1 MSLRACIV
9 TIAVMTTFVA
19 AINPAVADGNVDVIH
34 DLAAAAMEDISAQRF
49 DDAEK
54 KVLKAI
60 ELAEGTDLAPEL
72 TMSLAGIYLEQGRC
86 EIAAAT
92 FAAVA
97 ADSAAAPELRNQA
110 ADAAEALRPCP
121 DRAPALEPVVVVA
134 VQEEPA
140 PEPVV
145 VVAVQEERTP
155 PPPAVDDIED
165 ADWTGVSLITGGGLL
180 LAGGVV
186 SALYTEGVITDFHS
200 TAKAGTD
207 RARFDGLKNDVESGL
222 LRTNLLYAS
231 GSVILATGLVWMYLY
246 PGEAGG
252 TLFGLELRPNGA
264 SVHLS
269 MEID

>member
-1 MSLRACIV
+1 MAAVRFLIAGALLHGWFRARGM
-9 TIAVMTTFVA
+9 ARPSRKQWKAA
-19 AINPAVADGNVDVIH
+19 AI
-34 DLAAAAMEDISAQRF
+34 S
-49 DDAEK
+49 
-54 KVLKAI
+54 
-60 ELAEGTDLAPEL
+60 
-72 TMSLAGIYLEQGRC
+72 
-86 EIAAAT
+86 
-92 FAAVA
+92 
-97 ADSAAAPELRNQA
+97 
-110 ADAAEALRPCP
+110 
-121 DRAPALEPVVVVA
+121 
-134 VQEEPA
+134 
-140 PEPVV
+140 
-145 VVAVQEERTP
+145 
-155 PPPAVDDIED
+155 
-165 ADWTGVSLITGGGLL
+165 GGLL

>member
-19 AINPAVADGNVDVIH
+19 AINPAVADGNVDAIH
-34 DLAAAAMEDISAQRF
+34 DLATAAMEDISAQRF

-54 KVLKAI
+54 KFLKAI
-60 ELAEGTDLAPEL
+60 ELAAGTELAPQL
-72 TMSLAGIYLEQGRC
+72 TMSLAGIYFEQGRC

-97 ADSAAAPELRNQA
+97 ADRMAAPELRNQA

-121 DRAPALEPVVVVA
+121 DRAPA
-134 VQEEPA
+134 

-155 PPPAVDDIED
+155 PLPAVDDIED
-165 ADWTGVSLITGGGLL
+165 ANWTGVSLITGGGLL

-186 SALYTEGVITDFHS
+186 SALYTEGVITDFQS
-200 TAKAGTD
+200 TATAGTD
-207 RARFDGLKNDVESGL
+207 RARFDGLKNDVESGI